1 MSKKM
6 IDSVALHPKIARK
19 PPPNMICGSSYVA
32 AVRQTPNSRGERAL
46 CVQAW
51 FEQGEDGMS
60 DQNSEIGIFTIEIPM
75 II

>member
-1 MSKKM
+1 
-6 IDSVALHPKIARK
+6 
-19 PPPNMICGSSYVA
+19 MICGSSYVA

-60 DQNSEIGIFTIEIPM
+60 DQNSEIGIFTIEIPYDNL
-75 II
+75 IKT

>member
-1 MSKKM
+1 
-6 IDSVALHPKIARK
+6 
-19 PPPNMICGSSYVA
+19 MICGSSYVA

-51 FEQGEDGMS
+51 FEQGDDGMS
-60 DQNSEIGIFTIEIPM
+60 DQNSEIGIFTIEILM